1 MRRPPRRGAV
11 KTGRA
16 LLAELFNA
24 ALRAAD
30 PLDTIGA
37 HLPPPPK
44 GRTVVIGAG
53 KAAARMAQGV
63 ERRWQGPLS
72 GVVVTRY
79 GHGAPTKQVQV
90 IEAGHPV
97 PDEASAAAAR
107 RMLAAVRGLGPDDMV
122 LCLMSGGGSALMA
135 LPAGAISLEQKRSI
149 NQALLRSGAP
159 IAAINTVRKHLSAI
173 KGGRLALACGAARV
187 VTLVLSDVPGD
198 DPAVVASGPT
208 LPDASTAQDALR
220 ILEQYGIAIP
230 PAVRAVLEDPEL
242 ETPKP
247 GDPRLE
253 RNSVAVIASAR
264 QALQAAADAARAE
277 GLRPLVLSDRLEG
290 EARTVAQAHAALV
303 QGVIEHGSPLRPPC
317 VILSGGET
325 SVTLRGSGR
334 GGRNAEYLLALAVAL
349 QGAPGVHAIACD
361 TDGIDGTED
370 NAGAV
375 LAPDTLQRAA
385 AQGVDARA
393 LLDNNDGY
401 SFFAALGDLVVTG
414 PTRTNVNDFRAILI
428 I

>member
-1 MRRPPRRGAV
+1 M

-24 ALRAAD
+24 ALHAAD
-30 PLDTIGA
+30 PLETIGA

-63 ERRWQGPLS
+63 ERRWQGPLG

-122 LCLMSGGGSALMA
+122 LCLMSGGGSALMS
-135 LPAGAISLEQKRSI
+135 LPAGDISLQEKREI

-220 ILEQYGIAIP
+220 ILGQYGIAMS
-230 PAVRAVLEDPEL
+230 PAVRAVLEDPGQES
-242 ETPKP
+242 PKP

-253 RNSVAVIASAR
+253 GNSVAVIASAR

-303 QGVIEHGSPLRPPC
+303 QSVIAHGSPLRPPC

-325 SVTLRGSGR
+325 SVTVRGSGR

-349 QGAPGVHAIACD
+349 QGTPGVHAIACD

-385 AQGVDARA
+385 ALGLDARA
-393 LLDNNDGY
+393 MLDNNDGY

-428 I
+428 T

>member
-1 MRRPPRRGAV
+1 M

-220 ILEQYGIAIP
+220 ILEQYRIAIP

>member
-1 MRRPPRRGAV
+1 V
-11 KTGRA
+11 KTGRE
-16 LLAELFNA
+16 LLTGLFNA

-30 PLDTIGA
+30 PLDAIAA

-44 GRTVVIGAG
+44 GRTVIIGAG

-63 ERRWQGPLS
+63 ERRWHGPLT

-79 GHGAPTKQVQV
+79 GHGAPTRQVEV

-97 PDEASAAAAR
+97 PDDASEAAAR
-107 RMLAAVRGLGPDDMV
+107 RMLDTVRDLGPDDMV
-122 LCLMSGGGSALMA
+122 LCLMSGGGSALMS
-135 LPAGAISLEQKRSI
+135 LPAPGIALQEKRAI
-149 NQALLRSGAP
+149 NQALLHSGAP
-159 IAAINTVRKHLSAI
+159 IGDINIVRKHLSAI
-173 KGGRLALACGAARV
+173 KGGRLALACGQARV

-208 LPDASTAQDALR
+208 LPDRSTAQDALR
-220 ILEQYGIAIP
+220 VLQRYDIGIS
-230 PAVRAVLEDPEL
+230 PAVRAVLEDPEQ

-247 GDPRLE
+247 GDPRLA
-253 RNSVAVIASAR
+253 RNSVAVIATAR

-277 GLRPLVLSDRLEG
+277 GLRTLVLGDRLEG
-290 EARTVAQAHAALV
+290 EARTLAVAHAALV
-303 QGVIEHGSPLRPPC
+303 QGVIAHGSPVRPPC

-325 SVTLRGSGR
+325 SVTVRGKGR

-349 QGAPGVHAIACD
+349 QGTPGVHAIACD
-361 TDGIDGTED
+361 TDGIDGTQD

-375 LAPDTLQRAA
+375 LGPDTLQRAA
-385 AQGVDARA
+385 AQGLDART
-393 LLDNNDGY
+393 LLDDNDGY

>member
-1 MRRPPRRGAV
+1 M
-11 KTGRA
+11 KTGRE
-16 LLAELFNA
+16 LLSELFNA

-30 PLDTIGA
+30 PLETIAA

-44 GRTVVIGAG
+44 GRTVIIGAG
-53 KAAARMAQGV
+53 KASARMAQGV
-63 ERRWQGPLS
+63 ERRWQGPLG

-79 GHGAPTKQVQV
+79 GHGAPTKQVEV

-97 PDEASAAAAR
+97 PDDASQAAAR

-122 LCLMSGGGSALMA
+122 LCLMSGGGSALMS
-135 LPAGAISLEQKRSI
+135 LPAPGITLEQKRDI
-149 NQALLRSGAP
+149 NKALLRSGAP
-159 IAAINTVRKHLSAI
+159 IGDINVVRKHLSAI
-173 KGGRLALACGAARV
+173 KGGRLALACGEARV

-208 LPDASTAQDALR
+208 LADPSTAQDALR
-220 ILEQYGIAIP
+220 ILQQYGIDIP
-230 PAVRAVLEDPEL
+230 PTVRAVLQDPAQ

-247 GDPRLE
+247 GDPRLV

-264 QALQAAADAARAE
+264 HALQAAADVARAE
-277 GLRPLVLSDRLEG
+277 GLRPLILSDRVEG
-290 EARTVAQAHAALV
+290 ESRTVAVSHAALA
-303 QGVIEHGSPLRPPC
+303 QGVIEHGSPLRAPC

-325 SVTLRGSGR
+325 SVTVRGTGR

-349 QGAPGVHAIACD
+349 KGAPGVHAIACD

-375 LAPDTLQRAA
+375 LGPDTLQRAA
-385 AQGVDARA
+385 AQGLDAQA

-401 SFFAALGDLVVTG
+401 SFFSALGDLVVTG
-414 PTRTNVNDFRAILI
+414 PTRTNVNDFRAILLI
-428 I
+428 

>member
-1 MRRPPRRGAV
+1 M
-11 KTGRA
+11 KSGRE
-16 LLAELFNA
+16 LLSELFNA

-30 PLDTIGA
+30 PLETIAA

-63 ERRWQGPLS
+63 ERHWRGPLS
-72 GVVVTRY
+72 GMVVTRY
-79 GHGAPTKQVQV
+79 GHGAPTRQVEV
-90 IEAGHPV
+90 VEAGHPV
-97 PDEASAAAAR
+97 PDQASEAAAR
-107 RMLAAVRGLGPDDMV
+107 RMLAAVGGLGPDDMV
-122 LCLMSGGGSALMA
+122 LCLMSGGGSALMS
-135 LPAGAISLEQKRSI
+135 LPAAGITLAQKRELNKS
-149 NQALLRSGAP
+149 LLRSGAP
-159 IAAINTVRKHLSAI
+159 IGDINIVRKHLSAI
-173 KGGRLALACGAARV
+173 KGGRLALACGQARV

-208 LPDASTAQDALR
+208 LADASSAQDALR
-220 ILEQYGIAIP
+220 VLQRYGIDIAP
-230 PAVRAVLEDPEL
+230 EVRAVLEDPAQ

-247 GDPRLE
+247 GDPRLA
-253 RNSVAVIASAR
+253 RNSVAVIASAKL
-264 QALQAAADAARAE
+264 ALQAAADAARAT

-290 EARTVAQAHAALV
+290 EARSVALAHAALV
-303 QGVIEHGSPLRPPC
+303 QSVIEHGSPLRPPC
-317 VILSGGET
+317 VILSGGES
-325 SVTLRGSGR
+325 SVTVRGTGR

-349 QGAPGVHAIACD
+349 QGTPGVHAMACD

-385 AQGVDARA
+385 AQGLDARA

-401 SFFAALGDLVVTG
+401 SFFSALGDLVVTG
-414 PTRTNVNDFRAILI
+414 PTRTNVNDFRAILLI
-428 I
+428 

>member
-1 MRRPPRRGAV
+1 M
-11 KTGRA
+11 KTGRE
-16 LLAELFNA
+16 LLSELFNA
-24 ALRAAD
+24 ALHAAD
-30 PLDTIGA
+30 PLDTIAA

-63 ERRWQGPLS
+63 ERHWHGPLS

-79 GHGAPTKQVQV
+79 GHGAPTRLVQV

-97 PDEASAAAAR
+97 PDDASDAAAR

-122 LCLMSGGGSALMA
+122 LCLMSGGGSALMS
-135 LPAGAISLEQKRSI
+135 LPAAGITLQQKRDI
-149 NQALLRSGAP
+149 NKALLLCGAP
-159 IAAINTVRKHLSAI
+159 IGEINTVRKHLSAI
-173 KGGRLALACGAARV
+173 KGGRLALACGEARV

-198 DPAVVASGPT
+198 DPAAVASGPT
-208 LPDASTAQDALR
+208 LADPSTAQEALR
-220 ILEQYGIAIP
+220 ILQHYGIGIP
-230 PAVRAVLEDPEL
+230 NAVREVLEDPQQ

-247 GDPRLE
+247 GDPRLA

-264 QALQAAADAARAE
+264 QALQAAADVARAE

-290 EARTVAQAHAALV
+290 EARTVAVSQAALV
-303 QGVIEHGSPLRPPC
+303 QSVIQHGSPLRPPC

-325 SVTLRGSGR
+325 SVTVRGTGR

-349 QGAPGVHAIACD
+349 QGTPGVHAIACD

-375 LAPDTLQRAA
+375 LGPDTLQRAA
-385 AQGVDARA
+385 ALGLDPQA
-393 LLDNNDGY
+393 LLENNDGY
-401 SFFAALGDLVVTG
+401 SFFSALGDLVVTG
-414 PTRTNVNDFRAILI
+414 PTRTNVNDFRAILLI
-428 I
+428 

>member
-1 MRRPPRRGAV
+1 M
-11 KTGRA
+11 KTGRE
-16 LLAELFNA
+16 LLSMLFNA
-24 ALRAAD
+24 ALHAAD
-30 PLDTIGA
+30 PLETIAA

-63 ERRWQGPLS
+63 ERRWQGQLG

-79 GHGAPTKQVQV
+79 GHGAPTRQVEV

-97 PDEASAAAAR
+97 PDDASQAAAR

-122 LCLMSGGGSALMA
+122 LCLMSGGGSALMS
-135 LPAGAISLEQKRSI
+135 LPAAGITLQQKRDI

-159 IAAINTVRKHLSAI
+159 IGDINIVRKHLSAI
-173 KGGRLALACGAARV
+173 KGGRLALACGQARV

-220 ILEQYGIAIP
+220 ILQRYGIAIP
-230 PAVRAVLEDPEL
+230 PAVREVLEDPAQ

-247 GDPRLE
+247 GDPRLAHH
-253 RNSVAVIASAR
+253 SVAVIATAR

-290 EARTVAQAHAALV
+290 EARTVAVAHAALV

-325 SVTLRGSGR
+325 TVTVRGTGR
-334 GGRNAEYLLALAVAL
+334 GGRNAEYLLALAIAL
-349 QGAPGVHAIACD
+349 QGTPGVHAMACD

-370 NAGAV
+370 NAGAM
-375 LAPDTLQRAA
+375 LGPESLQRAA
-385 AQGVDARA
+385 ALGLDARA

-401 SFFAALGDLVVTG
+401 GFFSALGDLVVTG
-414 PTRTNVNDFRAILI
+414 PTRTNVNDFRAILVI
-428 I
+428 

>member
-1 MRRPPRRGAV
+1 M

-30 PLDTIGA
+30 PLETIGA

-63 ERRWQGPLS
+63 ERRWHGPLS

-79 GHGAPTKQVQV
+79 GHGAPTRLVEV

-97 PDEASAAAAR
+97 PDDASAAAAQ
-107 RMLAAVRGLGPDDMV
+107 RMLAAVQGLGPDDMV

-135 LPAGAISLEQKRSI
+135 LPAGAITLQQKRDI

-159 IAAINTVRKHLSAI
+159 ISEVNTVRKHLSAI

-220 ILEQYGIAIP
+220 ILRHYGIAIP
-230 PAVRAVLEDPEL
+230 PEVSAVLHDPAL

-247 GDPRLE
+247 GDPRLQ
-253 RNSVAVIASAR
+253 RNCVAVIASAR

-277 GLRPLVLSDRLEG
+277 GLRPLVLGDRLEG
-290 EARTVAQAHAALV
+290 EARTVALAHAALV
-303 QGVIEHGSPLRPPC
+303 QGVIAHGSPLRPPC

-325 SVTLRGSGR
+325 SVTVRGNGR

-349 QGAPGVHAIACD
+349 QGTPGVHAMACD

-385 AQGVDARA
+385 ALGLDARA

-401 SFFAALGDLVVTG
+401 GFFAALGDLVVTG
-414 PTRTNVNDFRAILI
+414 PTRTNVNDFRAILLT
-428 I
+428 

>member
-1 MRRPPRRGAV
+1 M
-11 KTGRA
+11 
-16 LLAELFNA
+16 ELFNA

-44 GRTVVIGAG
+44 GRTVIIGAG

-79 GHGAPTKQVQV
+79 GHGAPTRQVEV

-107 RMLAAVRGLGPDDMV
+107 RMLEAVRGLGPDDLV
-122 LCLMSGGGSALMA
+122 LCLMSGGGSALMS
-135 LPAGAISLEQKRSI
+135 LPAGAITLQQKRAI

-159 IAAINTVRKHLSAI
+159 IGEINIVRKHLSAI

-220 ILEQYGIAIP
+220 ILQHYGIAIAP
-230 PAVRAVLEDPEL
+230 EVRAVLEDPVQ

-247 GDPRLE
+247 GDPRLQ
-253 RNSVAVIASAR
+253 RNSVAVIATAR
-264 QALQAAADAARAE
+264 QALQAAADAGRAE
-277 GLRPLVLSDRLEG
+277 GLRTLVLSDRLEG

-303 QGVIEHGSPLRPPC
+303 QSVLAHGSPLRPPC

-325 SVTLRGSGR
+325 SVTVRGSGR

-349 QGAPGVHAIACD
+349 QGTPGVHAIACD

-375 LAPDTLQRAA
+375 LGPDTLERAA
-385 AQGVDARA
+385 ALGLDARA

-401 SFFAALGDLVVTG
+401 SFFSALGDLVVTG

>member
-1 MRRPPRRGAV
+1 MR
-11 KTGRA
+11 TGRA

-24 ALRAAD
+24 ALHAAD
-30 PLDTIGA
+30 PLETIGA

-44 GRTVVIGAG
+44 GRTVIIGAG

-79 GHGAPTKQVQV
+79 GHGAPTRQVQV

-97 PDEASAAAAR
+97 PNDASAAAAR

-122 LCLMSGGGSALMA
+122 LCLMSGGGSALMS
-135 LPAGAISLEQKRSI
+135 LPAGDISLQEKREI

-159 IAAINTVRKHLSAI
+159 IGEINIVRKHLSAV

-208 LPDASTAQDALR
+208 LPDASTTQDALR
-220 ILEQYGIAIP
+220 ILEQYGIAIA

-253 RNSVAVIASAR
+253 RNCVAVIASAR

-303 QGVIEHGSPLRPPC
+303 QSVIAHGSPLRPPC

-325 SVTLRGSGR
+325 SVTVRGSGR

-349 QGAPGVHAIACD
+349 QGTPGVHAMACD

-385 AQGVDARA
+385 ALGLDARA

-401 SFFAALGDLVVTG
+401 SFFSALGDLVVTG

-428 I
+428 T

>member
-1 MRRPPRRGAV
+1 MN
-11 KTGRA
+11 TGRA

-30 PLDTIGA
+30 PLETIGA

-79 GHGAPTKQVQV
+79 GHGAPTRLVEV

-97 PDEASAAAAR
+97 PDQASAAAAQ
-107 RMLAAVRGLGPDDMV
+107 RMLEAVRGLGADDMV

-135 LPAGAISLEQKRSI
+135 LPAGAISLQQKRAI

-159 IAAINTVRKHLSAI
+159 IGEINIVRKHLSAI

-208 LPDASTAQDALR
+208 LPDASSAQEALR
-220 ILEQYGIAIP
+220 ILAHYGIELAP
-230 PAVRAVLEDPEL
+230 EVRAVLEDPEL

-247 GDPRLE
+247 GDPRLQ

-264 QALQAAADAARAE
+264 QALQAAADAARAA

-303 QGVIEHGSPLRPPC
+303 QSVLEHGSPLRPPC

-349 QGAPGVHAIACD
+349 QGTPGVHAIACD

-385 AQGVDARA
+385 ALGLDARA

-401 SFFAALGDLVVTG
+401 GFFAALGDLVVTG
-414 PTRTNVNDFRAILI
+414 PTRTNVNDFRAILLT
-428 I
+428 

>member
-1 MRRPPRRGAV
+1 M

-16 LLAELFNA
+16 LLTDLFNA

-30 PLDTIGA
+30 PLDTIAA
-37 HLPPPPK
+37 HLPPAPK

-63 ERRWQGPLS
+63 EKRWHGPLA

-79 GHGAPTKQVQV
+79 GHGAPTRQVEV

-97 PDEASAAAAR
+97 PDAASETAAQ
-107 RMLAAVRGLGPDDMV
+107 RMLDAVRGLGPDDMV
-122 LCLMSGGGSALMA
+122 LCLMSGGGSALMS
-135 LPAGAISLEQKRSI
+135 LPAAGITLQQKRDI

-159 IAAINTVRKHLSAI
+159 IGDINIVRKHLSAI
-173 KGGRLALACGAARV
+173 KGGRLALACGQARV

-208 LPDASTAQDALR
+208 LADGSTAQDALR
-220 ILEQYGIAIP
+220 ILRQYGIGIP
-230 PAVRAVLEDPEL
+230 PAVRAVLEDPAQ

-247 GDPRLE
+247 GDPRLA
-253 RNSVAVIASAR
+253 RNSVAVIASAK

-277 GLRPLVLSDRLEG
+277 GLRPLVLGDHLEG
-290 EARTVAQAHAALV
+290 EARTVAVSHAALV
-303 QGVIEHGSPLRPPC
+303 QSVIAHGSPLRPPC

-325 SVTLRGSGR
+325 SVTVRGTGR
-334 GGRNAEYLLALAVAL
+334 GGRNAEYLLALALAL
-349 QGAPGVHAIACD
+349 QDTPGVHAIACD

-375 LAPDTLQRAA
+375 LGPDTLRRAA
-385 AQGVDARA
+385 AQGLDAHA
-393 LLDNNDGY
+393 MLDNNDGY
-401 SFFAALGDLVVTG
+401 GFFSALGDLVVTG
-414 PTRTNVNDFRAILI
+414 PTRTNVNDFRAILLI
-428 I
+428 

>member
-1 MRRPPRRGAV
+1 V
-11 KTGRA
+11 KSGRA
-16 LLAELFNA
+16 LLVELFNA

-30 PLDTIGA
+30 PLDTIAA
-37 HLPPPPK
+37 HLPPPR

-79 GHGAPTKQVQV
+79 GHGAPTRQVEV

-97 PDEASAAAAR
+97 PDDASQAAAR
-107 RMLAAVRGLGPDDMV
+107 RMLAAVQGLGKDDMV
-122 LCLMSGGGSALMA
+122 LCLVSGGGSALMS
-135 LPAGAISLEQKRSI
+135 LPAGAITLQEKRDI
-149 NQALLRSGAP
+149 NTALLRSGAP
-159 IAAINTVRKHLSAI
+159 IGEMNIVRKHLSAI
-173 KGGRLALACGAARV
+173 KGGRLALACGEARV

-208 LPDASTAQDALR
+208 LADPSTAQDALR
-220 ILEQYGIAIP
+220 IMRQRGIEMP
-230 PAVRAVLEDPEL
+230 PSVRAVLEDPAW

-247 GDPRLE
+247 GDPRLA
-253 RNSVAVIASAR
+253 SHSLAVIATAH
-264 QALQAAADAARAE
+264 QALQAAANAARAE
-277 GLRPLVLSDRLEG
+277 GLRTLVLSDRLEG
-290 EARTVAQAHAALV
+290 EARAVAVSHAALV
-303 QGVIEHGSPLRPPC
+303 EGVIRHGSPLRAPC

-325 SVTLRGSGR
+325 SVTVRGTGR

-349 QGAPGVHAIACD
+349 RGTPGVHAIACD

-375 LAPDTLQRAA
+375 LSPDTLARAA
-385 AQGVDARA
+385 AQGLDAAA

-401 SFFAALGDLVVTG
+401 SFFSALGDLVVTG
-414 PTRTNVNDFRAILI
+414 PTRTNVNDFRALLI